1 MRHFGLLKGAAGG
14 KCLIACT
21 AKTAHAVRNIAQRH
35 KFSLSIPRCCGVIR
49 PCFCRAGDAHI
60 LHNARLPRVFVITQG
75 GETMTRQ
82 QRRKQQ
88 RKRNKHVRHSG
99 KVGKHLLDA
108 RGSENLADY
117 RPSSTDP
124 ATLVF
129 AMRFDG
135 GETRDATIHAFREF
149 AETLVD
155 DSIVQWVVFLRA
167 TDTTPLPAPMPELM
181 KVCTRLCQARAP
193 KQADF
198 VPTDARR
205 CVFTPTAAHLKLSR
219 SMNGISSGSLKIRT
233 PTPPHPRGLSAYMHR
248 EPLKE

>member
-1 MRHFGLLKGAAGG
+1 
-14 KCLIACT
+14 
-21 AKTAHAVRNIAQRH
+21 
-35 KFSLSIPRCCGVIR
+35 
-49 PCFCRAGDAHI
+49 
-60 LHNARLPRVFVITQG
+60 
-75 GETMTRQ
+75 MTRQ
-82 QRRKQQ
+82 QRRKLQ

-155 DSIVQWVVFLRA
+155 DAIVQWVVFLRA

-181 KVCTRLCQARAP
+181 KVCTRLCQAHAPSKPILFLQMRAAAFYANSGAP
-193 KQADF
+193 EIIAFYARYKQWVAENPNPD
-198 VPTDARR
+198 TT
-205 CVFTPTAAHLKLSR
+205 TPR
-219 SMNGISSGSLKIRT
+219 W
-233 PTPPHPRGLSAYMHR
+233 LSAYMHR